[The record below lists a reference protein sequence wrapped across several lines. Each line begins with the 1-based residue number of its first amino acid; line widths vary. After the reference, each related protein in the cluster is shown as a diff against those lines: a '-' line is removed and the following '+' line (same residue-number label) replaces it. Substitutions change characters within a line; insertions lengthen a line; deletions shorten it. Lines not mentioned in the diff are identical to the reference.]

1 MLKSIRQLLVVALSV
16 SCVGIVS
23 AFTYTN
29 GVNIWKYLGEAAS
42 PTSPGYYLSGSDANG
57 TIVGRPNTA
66 QFTMGTP
73 TELAALINASLPAG
87 QNVAVPT
94 DLISK
99 INQTLPER
107 KDIRTSPVFPSTDE
121 QSNLIMK
128 PGQTSKVWATFV
140 NEGAGFENSVGYFL
154 YDPTSGCVP
163 SFRTQVTEA
172 AVRPGCSVG
181 TSEIVFLPRASMQA
195 PLPQAA
201 NGQGATVYLGE
212 IPAGM
217 AMGFVVFANG
227 WKSTGRTLN
236 GSTIAGVNK
245 GQDPNWIYYTLAGL
259 NPEPA
264 DSRNLNRHALLL
276 KDGASYNSSTGYQR
290 LVLAFEDYLRTST
303 NCDHDFNDLVMVV
316 HVEKKESVDNLN
328 TTGGLGSLIS
338 STEADSDS
346 DGVKDSQDEFPNDPL
361 LSSSRYFP
369 GASTWG
375 TLGFEDL
382 WPAKGDYDF
391 NDLLLKYR
399 SREMLNSAGQVKKLQ
414 FTYRLDA
421 RGGLFHSGFALQLP
435 GIPLSNIAS
444 VSVTNPNGVTTVI
457 TPTLSASEGYFA
469 NSATAPSMGS
479 KGAHP
484 TTDQYNAVLRFF
496 DDAFDWMPDDTS
508 ATGDCAK
515 FYNTGDGCAVR
526 PSKTFT
532 AEITFINPIASF
544 PSPPYNPFIYRTDD
558 SQREVHLPNQQPT
571 DWAKARAQ
579 NNWLFG
585 TGDDNTNSS
594 GGYTKTY
601 LTTNNL
607 PWAIHIPYDW
617 DHPREAVNIGV
628 TFEGFMNWITSAGSL
643 SKDWFVAPVQ
653 VMTFRNNRAFPAA
666 N

>member
-1 MLKSIRQLLVVALSV
+1 MLKSVRQLLVVALTV
-16 SCVGIVS
+16 SSVGIVS

-29 GVNIWKYLGEAAS
+29 GVNIWRYLGEAVN
-42 PTSPGYYLSGSDANG
+42 PTDPGYHLSGSDSNG

-73 TELAALINASLPAG
+73 PELAALISASLPAG
-87 QNVAVPT
+87 QNVAVT
-94 DLISK
+94 SDLVAK

-107 KDIRTSPVFPSTDE
+107 KDIRTSPLFPSTDE
-121 QSNLIMK
+121 QSNIIMN

-163 SFRTQVTEA
+163 TFRTQVKES
-172 AVRPGCSVG
+172 AVNPGCAVG

-227 WKSTGRTLN
+227 WKSNGRTLN

-276 KDGASYNSSTGYQR
+276 KDGANYNASTGYQR
-290 LVLAFEDYLRTST
+290 LVLAFEDYLRTSPS
-303 NCDHDFNDLVMVV
+303 CDHDFNDLALVI
-316 HVEKKESVDNLN
+316 HVEKKESVQNLN
-328 TTGGLGSLIS
+328 TTGGLGSLIT
-338 STEADSDS
+338 STDVDTDG
-346 DGVKDSQDEFPNDPL
+346 DGVKDGQDEFPVDPL

-375 TLGFEDL
+375 TLGYEDL

-391 NDLLLKYR
+391 NDLLVKHR
-399 SREMLNSAGQVKKLQ
+399 SREILNSAGKVQKLQ
-414 FTYRLDA
+414 LTYRLDA
-421 RGGLFHSGFALQLP
+421 RGGLFHSGFAVQLA

-444 VSVTNPNGVTTVI
+444 VTVTDPNAVTTTL
-457 TPTLSASEGYFA
+457 TPTLPANEGYFA
-469 NSATAPSMGS
+469 SSPTAPALGG
-479 KGAHP
+479 KGAHQS
-484 TTDQYNAVLRFF
+484 TDQFSAVLRLF
-496 DDAFDWMPDDTS
+496 DDAFDWLPNDAS
-508 ATGDCAK
+508 ATGECAK
-515 FYNTGDGCAVR
+515 FYNTAEGCAIR
-526 PSKTFT
+526 PSKTFNV
-532 AEITFINPIASF
+532 EITFITPIATF
-544 PSPPYNPFIYRTDD
+544 PSAPYNPFIFRTDD

-571 DWAKARAQ
+571 SWAKARAQ
-579 NNWLFG
+579 SNWLFG
-585 TGDDNTNSS
+585 ALDDNTNFSA
-594 GGYTKTY
+594 GYTKTF
-601 LTTNNL
+601 LTANNL
-607 PWAIHIPYDW
+607 PWALHIPYDW
-617 DHPREAVNIGV
+617 DHPKEAINIAV
-628 TFEGFMNWITSAGSL
+628 PFEGFLSWITSSGAL
-643 SKDWFVAPVQ
+643 NRDWYVTPIP
-653 VMTFRNNRAFPAA
+653 VMTFRNGRSFPAP